1 MPLFGPCS
9 SQVRSPIALL
19 KILKPIAVRSGSAF
33 FSSASPPASS
43 LLARVTE
50 FAGSTASR
58 PPSLLGMNSAS
69 SSGFRAS
76 SGSNSSQPAERA
88 NFLSLTL
95 PDLNDEQGGNELSSL
110 LPPAE
115 EKRTKN
121 QQLQRHSRSS
131 PTPSPRQANSS
142 SAPLA
147 IPTVDSKDD
156 VAAGLTLTR
165 LKLVLT
171 NHANQFKEME
181 IREEESKMRIRQLT
195 SSNSM
200 LEQSSFRADS
210 FPLMSRV
217 QDCALR
223 KRS

>member
-1 MPLFGPCS
+1 M
-9 SQVRSPIALL
+9 Q
-19 KILKPIAVRSGSAF
+19 
-33 FSSASPPASS
+33 FSSEISHCASQNLETHCRSVRFRVFLLGEPASFVA
-43 LLARVTE
+43 ARSRHGVCWLDSIETAIVARNEQRLFQWLSCVERLE
-50 FAGSTASR
+50 FE
-58 PPSLLGMNSAS
+58 SA
-69 SSGFRAS
+69 R
-76 SGSNSSQPAERA
+76 ERA

-95 PDLNDEQGGNELSSL
+95 PDLKDEQGGNELSSL

-156 VAAGLTLTR
+156 VAASLTLTR